1 MPSECGAAAI
11 LPRIPF
17 IGGAALVE
25 PRVVLPAFQ
34 LADIRLPAVVAVEK
48 YAVDQGI
55 YSGLTKTGTAL

>member
-48 YAVDQGI
+48 YAVDQG
-55 YSGLTKTGTAL
+55 